1 MNLWAR
7 PFRLVHI
14 SRFFTITASV
24 TTAKRSKN
32 NGVYVIEMA
41 KFIAPDGNGSLRN
54 DIVDPLLRNQTMFLL
69 NRKCTKVDD
78 TGVYMQ
84 DTRTGEDFY
93 LPVDVIIMSI
103 GVRSANPYGD
113 ELEKICDRV
122 FRVGDEAKP
131 ARILEATRAGYE
143 VGMDLN

>member
-1 MNLWAR
+1 MFSAILR
-7 PFRLVHI
+7 HI
-14 SRFFTITASV
+14 APYFSDSSEIACSE
-24 TTAKRSKN
+24 RSKN